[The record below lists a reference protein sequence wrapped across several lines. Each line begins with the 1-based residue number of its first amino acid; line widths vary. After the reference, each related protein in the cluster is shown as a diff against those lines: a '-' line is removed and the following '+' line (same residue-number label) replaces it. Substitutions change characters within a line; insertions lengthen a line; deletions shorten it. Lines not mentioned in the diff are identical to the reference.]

1 MEPPCASALREA
13 ADGVSLTV
21 RVMPRASRA
30 ALACEQGTLRARV
43 LAPPVDG
50 AANEAVIA
58 LLAERLRVPRRD
70 ITLRQGAAA
79 RLKVFTVTGLT
90 RAEALRRLAG
100 P

>member
-1 MEPPCASALREA
+1 MEPLCASAVREA

-30 ALACEQGTLRARV
+30 ALTCEQGALRARV
-43 LAPPVDG
+43 MAPPVEG

-70 ITLRQGAAA
+70 ITLRQGTTA
-79 RLKVFTVTGLT
+79 RLKVFAVAGLT